1 MVSTEISCDIWGW
14 NVLFLS
20 YVFNNL
26 FIHLFFI
33 FVCTGSS
40 LLQSFSSCTGQ
51 GLLFTVVCGLL
62 LLQSMGSRPTGFSSW
77 QFVGSIGFGLSTCAW
92 TQLPRGMW
100 NPPGP
105 GIEPM
110 PPASVGGFPSRVP
123 PGKSP

>member
-1 MVSTEISCDIWGW
+1 MYYFY
-14 NVLFLS
+14 LMFLII
-20 YVFNNL
+20 YL
-26 FIHLFFI
+26 FICFFV

-77 QFVGSIGFGLSTCAW
+77 QFVGSIGFGLSTCGAW